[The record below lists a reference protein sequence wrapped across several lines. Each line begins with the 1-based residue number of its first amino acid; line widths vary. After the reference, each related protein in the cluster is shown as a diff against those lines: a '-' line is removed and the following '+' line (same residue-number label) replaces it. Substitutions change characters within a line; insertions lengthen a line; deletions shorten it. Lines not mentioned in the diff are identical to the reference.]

1 MDPWATIGQ
10 LSREESRALQNKK
23 LYSFINT
30 YLYPF
35 SPYYQ
40 RLLDQNHINP
50 KNIRSIEDLAQ
61 IPLTSKKDLLDPPP
75 LTPPTG
81 GGEVGKFKDFILQP
95 DEAKIKKSWPLNKL
109 LSLAIKKTFRGAEYV
124 KDQLENEFR
133 PVFMTFTTG
142 TTNQPMPF
150 LFTNYDI
157 QNLYVSGSRM
167 LNLFAIKNT
176 EPIVN
181 IFPYAPHLAFWQVAW
196 GGLACHALILS
207 TGGGKTI
214 GTEGN
219 IKAILK
225 MKPSVILGVPSYV
238 YHVIRTAHEKKCKM
252 DFVKKI
258 VVGAAKI
265 PLAFKKKIAE
275 LLEDM
280 GAKDISVFGTYGFT
294 EARCAWAECPTSLDV
309 SSGYHLY
316 PDKEI
321 IEIIDPKT
329 GEVKKEGEDGE
340 IVYTSLDARGSA
352 VLRYRT
358 GDFVHGG
365 ITYEPCPHCGRR
377 GPRLSSDITRLSDVK
392 DLKLSKIKGTLVD
405 LNVLASCLSEMES
418 IDEWQIEIRKRNNDP
433 FDVDECVV
441 YVCPRNGSNDQKLSD
456 EIKKR
461 MASSTEVT
469 PNEVK
474 FISLDEMVKRLEL
487 ETANK
492 EKRIVDN
499 RPKE

>member
-1 MDPWATIGQ
+1 MNPWQGIDQ
-10 LSREESRALQNKK
+10 LSKGEIHNLQNKK
-23 LYSFINT
+23 LHSFISN
-30 YLYPF
+30 YIYPF

-40 RLLDQNHINP
+40 RLFDQNHVDP
-50 KNIRSIEDLAQ
+50 KKIRSVKDLSQ
-61 IPLTSKKDLLDPPP
+61 IPLTSKKDLLDTVEQPNR
-75 LTPPTG
+75 
-81 GGEVGKFKDFILQP
+81 FKDFILQP
-95 DEAKIKKSWPLNKL
+95 DEAEIKKFWPLNKL
-109 LSLAIKKTFRGAEYV
+109 LPLTIKKIFQGNEAL
-124 KDQLENEFR
+124 KDQMEEEFR

-142 TTNQPMPF
+142 TTNLPVPF
-150 LFTNYDI
+150 LYSNYDVK
-157 QNLYVSGSRM
+157 NLYSSGARM
-167 LNLFAIKNT
+167 LNLFAISNN

-196 GGLACHALILS
+196 GGLACRALILS
-207 TGGGKTI
+207 TGGGKTV

-238 YHVIRTAHEKKCKM
+238 YHVIRTAHEKKCRM

-280 GAKDISVFGTYGFT
+280 GAKNVSVFGTYGFT
-294 EARCAWAECPTSLDV
+294 ESRCAWAECPTTLDV

-321 IEIIDPKT
+321 FEIIDPKT
-329 GEVKKEGEDGE
+329 GAVKGDGEDGE
-340 IVYTSLDARGSA
+340 LVYTSLDSRASTM
-352 VLRYRT
+352 LRYRT

-365 ITYEPCPHCGRR
+365 ITYEPCPYCGRR
-377 GPRLSSDITRLSDVK
+377 SPRLSSDIIRLSDVK
-392 DLKLSKIKGTLVD
+392 DLQLSKIKGTLVD
-405 LNVLASCLSEMES
+405 LNVLASCLSEIEA
-418 IDEWQIEIRKRNNDP
+418 IDEWQIEIRKRHNDP
-433 FDVDECVV
+433 FDVDECVL
-441 YVCPRNGSNDQKLSD
+441 YVCPQNGFNEQKLTD

-461 MASSTEVT
+461 MTSTTEVA

-474 FISLDEMVKRLEL
+474 FISLEEMVKRLEL

-492 EKRIVDN
+492 EKRIIDT
-499 RPKE
+499 RPRE